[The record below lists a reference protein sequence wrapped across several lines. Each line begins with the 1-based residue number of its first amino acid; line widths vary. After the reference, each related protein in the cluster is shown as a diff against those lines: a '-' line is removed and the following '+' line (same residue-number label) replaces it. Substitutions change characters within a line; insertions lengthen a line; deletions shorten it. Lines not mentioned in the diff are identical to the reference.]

1 MCPAKSRL
9 PFALGQ
15 CIEQRSTV
23 LPQQT
28 AAGFSNMDL
37 SLSEANWAIA
47 PVSDDFRVQSPV
59 GGY

>member
-1 MCPAKSRL
+1 M
-9 PFALGQ
+9 
-15 CIEQRSTV
+15 

-28 AAGFSNMDL
+28 AAGFSDTDL

-47 PVSDDFRVQSPV
+47 PVSDDFRMQSPV